1 MLLNPY
7 TVLYCVIVYDT
18 ITDNIYYSLK
28 CYFDFQRLKN
38 NCNRQNI
45 YTLLEWTESGIF
57 LVYLLIGS
65 YGQKP

>member
-45 YTLLEWTESGIF
+45 YTLLE
-57 LVYLLIGS
+57 
-65 YGQKP
+65 